1 MTDSNLIRLSDHHR
15 AQLSAGAAIR
25 NARTEAG
32 LGRQDFADAL
42 SAELATPAISADTIR
57 AWEEEHVRAPQSV
70 IDAAW
75 RCATRLPQPASSS
88 SIAPATVD
96 NDDDVARRS
105 LTYHVDATSALRA
118 AIDLGRSDMNRRD
131 AIQRMAYAVG
141 ALCIP
146 SRDWLLAT
154 LDNRRPSP
162 PRIGMTEVDGMRKI
176 FAAFQ
181 EMDVCGAGG
190 DRARSALVDY
200 FDTRIAPLLSQ
211 HHAPDVRRALFAA
224 ASEHTYL
231 AGWMAYEAAN
241 HGLAERYLIQSLRL
255 AEESGD
261 ELLGAHVLAGMS
273 DQATLLG
280 HPSEGL
286 RLAQAGQHGLRR
298 NPSSAAL
305 ADLYTLEARAHAKL
319 GHKQATLAAIT
330 QAEHIFDRVRPDNE
344 PEWARFIDV
353 PYLWGE
359 FTNCARDLK
368 LPDIAERFARRSIH
382 ESQRQQRARRGALS
396 TYGLA
401 VAQLQRKD
409 LDAACDTAQHAVT
422 LASNVHS
429 ARLEQTLQDFKRRL
443 MPYSNEPSVTAF
455 HEHVSAF
462 TR

>member
-1 MTDSNLIRLSDHHR
+1 MTDSNLVRLSDHNHTKV
-15 AQLSAGAAIR
+15 SAGRAIR
-25 NARTEAG
+25 NARTQSG
-32 LGRQDFADAL
+32 LSRQDFATAL

-57 AWEEEHVRAPQSV
+57 AWEEEHVRATQSV
-70 IDAAW
+70 VDAAR
-75 RCATRLPQPASSS
+75 RCADRLPQPTSSC
-88 SIAPATVD
+88 ATPTGSLD
-96 NDDDVARRS
+96 DDDVARRA
-105 LTYHVDATSALRA
+105 LTYHVDAASALRA

-154 LDNRRPSP
+154 LGNRSPRPP
-162 PRIGMTEVDGMRKI
+162 QIGMTEIDGMRKI

-190 DRARSALVDY
+190 DRARSALVDF

-211 HHAPDVRRALFAA
+211 HHPPDVRRALFAA

-255 AEESGD
+255 ADESGD
-261 ELLGAHVLAGMS
+261 QLLGAHVLAGMS

-280 HPSEGL
+280 HPGEGL
-286 RLAQAGQHGLRR
+286 RLAQAGQHGLRQH
-298 NPSSAAL
+298 PSSAAL
-305 ADLYTLEARAHAKL
+305 ADLYTLEARAHSRL
-319 GHKQATLAAIT
+319 GHTQAALAAIA
-330 QAEHIFDRVRPDNE
+330 QAERAFDRVQPDTE

-359 FTNCARDLK
+359 FANCARDLQ
-368 LPDIAERFARRSIH
+368 LPDLVERFARQSIH
-382 ESQRQQRARRGALS
+382 ESQRQHRARRGALS

-401 VAQLQRKD
+401 VAQLQHKD
-409 LDAACDTAQHAVT
+409 LDAACDTGYRAVT
-422 LASNVHS
+422 IASNVHS
-429 ARLEQTLQDFKRRL
+429 ARLTQALDDFKHRL
-443 MPYSNEPSVTAF
+443 ATHRNEPAVTAF
-455 HEHVSAF
+455 HERISAF
-462 TR
+462 TT

>member
-1 MTDSNLIRLSDHHR
+1 MTDSNLVRLSDHHR
-15 AQLSAGAAIR
+15 TQISTGAAIR
-25 NARTEAG
+25 NARTQAG
-32 LGRQDFADAL
+32 LTRQDFAAALSTEFATPAL
-42 SAELATPAISADTIR
+42 SADTVR

-70 IDAAW
+70 IDAAL
-75 RCATRLPQPASSS
+75 RCADRTQHVEPISHSTGPGSL
-88 SIAPATVD
+88 
-96 NDDDVARRS
+96 DDDDLARRS
-105 LTYHVDATSALRA
+105 LTYHIDATSALRA
-118 AIDLGRSDMNRRD
+118 AIDLGTSDMTRRD

-154 LDNRRPSP
+154 LDNRSPRP
-162 PRIGMTEVDGMRKI
+162 PRIGMTEVDGMRRI

-190 DRARSALVDY
+190 ERARSALVDY
-200 FDTRIAPLLSQ
+200 FTTRIAPLLSQ
-211 HHAPDVRRALFAA
+211 HHAPNVRRALFAA

-261 ELLGAHVLAGMS
+261 QLLGAHVLAGMS

-298 NPSSAAL
+298 HPSSAAL
-305 ADLYTLEARAHAKL
+305 ADLYTLEARAHASL

-330 QAEHIFDRVRPDNE
+330 QAEQTFDRVRPEHE

-359 FTNCARDLK
+359 FTNCARDLQ
-368 LPDIAERFARRSIH
+368 LPDLADRFARQSIH
-382 ESQRQQRARRGALS
+382 ESQRQHRARRAALS

-401 VAQLQRKD
+401 VSQLQRKD
-409 LDAACDTAQHAVT
+409 LDAACDTGYRAVM

-429 ARLEQTLQDFKRRL
+429 TRLTQALEDFTRRL
-443 MPYSNEPSVTAF
+443 TPHRHEPAITAF
-455 HEHVSAF
+455 HERTATV
-462 TR
+462 TT